1 MYLCIPRQQNNVETS
16 SEPPEPVQDFENL
29 SLSGQANPQRISKAQ
44 KRRIKKVTQLKE
56 RELRI
61 LEQEIVNLNGA
72 RHLETE
78 EIKRILKEKE
88 LMISEIPSD
97 GNWLV
102 LPRFK
107 KDERGSFV
115 S

>member
-1 MYLCIPRQQNNVETS
+1 M
-16 SEPPEPVQDFENL
+16 
-29 SLSGQANPQRISKAQ
+29 SKAQ
-44 KRRIKKVTQLKE
+44 KRRAKKVTQLKE

-61 LEQEIVNLNGA
+61 LEQEISNLNGA

-78 EIKRILKEKE
+78 EIKRILKEKN

-102 LPRFK
+102 FEIIIKIIIITRVYF
-107 KDERGSFV
+107 FF
-115 S
+115 